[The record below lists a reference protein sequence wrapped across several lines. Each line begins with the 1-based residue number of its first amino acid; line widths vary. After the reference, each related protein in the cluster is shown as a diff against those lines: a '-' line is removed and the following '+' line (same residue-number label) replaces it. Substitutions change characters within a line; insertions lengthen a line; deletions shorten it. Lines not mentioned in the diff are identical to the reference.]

1 MSSLGGF
8 RGAALGK
15 KGAVDAFLGNGH
27 VLAPARKVK
36 SLTVRGVAALLV
48 WRRLLWRG
56 RRGGH
61 GRIVRRRSR
70 WPGLRARMVTCKGGV
85 AACCPKDAV
94 ACVMRRLI
102 CERSAQADLEGHLL
116 TSRSEDVARNLPHRK
131 SSKYVS

>member
-61 GRIVRRRSR
+61 GRIVRRRKPVAGTSGEDGYLQGR
-70 WPGLRARMVTCKGGV
+70 SGGLLSEGRGGLRYEK
-85 AACCPKDAV
+85 
-94 ACVMRRLI
+94 
-102 CERSAQADLEGHLL
+102 ADL
-116 TSRSEDVARNLPHRK
+116 RK
-131 SSKYVS
+131 KRAGGLGGSFAYLSL